1 MTSVF
6 KEKVCPFC
14 IVMLTNVT
22 ALGLQQVDTTVLG
35 LSPED
40 AEKKPY
46 IASMGIYVFK
56 EEVLLKLLRYN

>member
-1 MTSVF
+1 
-6 KEKVCPFC
+6 
-14 IVMLTNVT
+14 MLTNVM

-56 EEVLLKLLRYN
+56 KEVLLKLLRYN